1 MSSANETSRR
11 PEFLRA
17 MRTTAD
23 MRKEVEKIQEEGI
36 EGVYVDGAKKQPL
49 PTIGEV
55 YGEEYGEVSSQ
66 HSRPTIC

>member
-1 MSSANETSRR
+1 
-11 PEFLRA
+11 